1 MATIKI
7 RFRQSKVKDN
17 GGTLYYQIIHKRA
30 VKQLYTDYR
39 LRGDEWDVENDSV
52 IIDNGRDTSRVT
64 YLSSVS
70 NGIRNGLDSLNSIV
84 RRLESSGSNYTV
96 EDVASAFTV
105 PEGSSSG
112 VLSFIRKL
120 TEDLNGIGK
129 HPMARRYGLIL
140 NGLLK
145 FTEGLDIEWH
155 DFNSTFVAGFEEF
168 LRKRGLCRNS
178 TSFYMRNLRSIV
190 NRASE
195 NGFEVSGNPF
205 KYVYTGVD
213 KTIKRAVTL
222 KTVCRIRDVD
232 LTGYPHLDFARNVFL
247 FAFYTRGMSFVDI
260 AFLKKSDISNGVLTY
275 FRRKTSQQIQV
286 KLEPQTRDIM
296 ARLGESPSSYLL
308 PLICNETEDAEF
320 QYKKAYNRVNR
331 NLKTIGEMLNLESK
345 LTLYV
350 ARHAWAS
357 IAHHNNIPL
366 STISKAMG
374 HDSEATTLI
383 YLRSIDSSVVD
394 KANRKIISLMKTE

>member
-195 NGFEVSGNPF
+195 NGFEVSGNQVCLHECRQDH
-205 KYVYTGVD
+205 KEGRDAENCLQD
-213 KTIKRAVTL
+213 KRRGPDGLSASRLCQKRVP
-222 KTVCRIRDVD
+222 VCILHPGHVVRGYSVSKEERYFQRSPDVFPPQD
-232 LTGYPHLDFARNVFL
+232 EPADSGEAGTPDERHHGQ
-247 FAFYTRGMSFVDI
+247 T
-260 AFLKKSDISNGVLTY
+260 
-275 FRRKTSQQIQV
+275 RRK
-286 KLEPQTRDIM
+286 PQ
-296 ARLGESPSSYLL
+296 LL
-308 PLICNETEDAEF
+308 P
-320 QYKKAYNRVNR
+320 
-331 NLKTIGEMLNLESK
+331 
-345 LTLYV
+345 
-350 ARHAWAS
+350 AS
-357 IAHHNNIPL
+357 AD
-366 STISKAMG
+366 MQR
-374 HDSEATTLI
+374 D
-383 YLRSIDSSVVD
+383 
-394 KANRKIISLMKTE
+394 